1 MGTVDIYKNMS
12 FKNIWF
18 SNKPQNI
25 RFSGGCFQDHTLRT
39 PDRDT
44 VKMELE
50 ASSFETSLN
59 AVVKSRGT
67 GARTKFLRAI
77 GKATLCFCASDVK

>member
-1 MGTVDIYKNMS
+1 MGNVNIYKNMS
-12 FKNIWF
+12 FKNIWL

-25 RFSGGCFQDHTLRT
+25 RFSHGYFQDHTLRT

-50 ASSFETSLN
+50 TSSFW
-59 AVVKSRGT
+59 
-67 GARTKFLRAI
+67 
-77 GKATLCFCASDVK
+77 DVIECSG